1 MAQCFHLYPD
11 PARTSSALMLTH
23 LAMCDV
29 DFRLQLGYVLLP
41 ESAIMEELYAFE
53 KLDVYHAANQLA
65 RVVGAICVSLP
76 GKKDRIARKM
86 IRANVLLGITIAG
99 GNLETA
105 TDQDLTIEERRKCI
119 RTGQN
124 TTREMRRLFLDL
136 KRERL
141 GSQSH
146 IGAGLELLERIDRGL
161 ADNLEQLRP
170 GFDPREY
177 ARLQQRITG

>member
-1 MAQCFHLYPD
+1 MAPCFRLLPK
-11 PARTSSALMLTH
+11 PGWTSGAMKLAH
-23 LAMCDV
+23 LAMCDA
-29 DFRLQLGYVLLP
+29 DFLLQLGRVLLP
-41 ESAIMEELYAFE
+41 ESTIMEELYAFE

-65 RVVGAICVSLP
+65 RVVGAICSSLP

-99 GNLETA
+99 GNLET
-105 TDQDLTIEERRKCI
+105 TRDEDLTIEERRKCI

-124 TTREMRRLFLDL
+124 TTREMRRIFLDL

-161 ADNLEQLRP
+161 ADNLEQLRE

-177 ARLQQRITG
+177 ARLQQRITD